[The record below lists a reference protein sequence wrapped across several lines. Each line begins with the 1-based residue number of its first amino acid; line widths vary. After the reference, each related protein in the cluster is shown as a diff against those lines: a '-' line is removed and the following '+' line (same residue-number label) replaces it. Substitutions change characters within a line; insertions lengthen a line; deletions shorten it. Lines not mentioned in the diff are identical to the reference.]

1 MADAVTSQTIGDEVG
16 AKNILVKLTNISDG
30 TGESA
35 VTKVDVSA
43 LAKDTNGE
51 SCSRVAIQEI
61 YYDVA
66 GMRVDLL
73 WDATSD
79 VVCTTFGTH
88 PATSGNQGYFDFR
101 DFGGITNN
109 AGSGV
114 TGDLKLTTTGH
125 TAGDHYTII
134 LKLSKT
140 Y

>member
-1 MADAVTSQTIGDEVG
+1 MADAVTSQIIGDNVS

-35 VTKVDVSA
+35 VAKVDVST
-43 LAKDTNGE
+43 LAKSRSGDA
-51 SCSRVAIQEI
+51 CSRVNIEEI
-61 YYDVA
+61 YYDIF

-73 WDATSD
+73 WNASSNVICKVLGSNGAHTS
-79 VVCTTFGTH
+79 
-88 PATSGNQGYFDFR
+88 SGYMDFR
-101 DFGGITNN
+101 DFGGLTNN

-114 TGDLKLTTTGH
+114 NGDLLLTTTGH
-125 TAGDHYTII
+125 TSGDHYSII

>member
-1 MADAVTSQTIGDEVG
+1 MADAVTSQIIGDNVS

-35 VTKVDVSA
+35 VAKVDVST
-43 LAKDTNGE
+43 LAKSRSGDD
-51 SCSRVAIQEI
+51 CSRVNIEEI
-61 YYDVA
+61 YYDIF

-73 WDATSD
+73 WNASSNVICKVLGSNGAHT
-79 VVCTTFGTH
+79 
-88 PATSGNQGYFDFR
+88 TSGYMDFR

-114 TGDLKLTTTGH
+114 NGDLLLTTTGH
-125 TAGDHYTII
+125 TDGDHYTII

>member
-1 MADAVTSQTIGDEVG
+1 MADAVTSQIIGDNVS

-35 VTKVDVSA
+35 VAKVDVST
-43 LAKDTNGE
+43 LAKSRNGDA
-51 SCSRVAIQEI
+51 CSRVNIEEI
-61 YYDVA
+61 YYDIF

-73 WDATSD
+73 WNASSN
-79 VVCTTFGTH
+79 VICKVLGSNGTH
-88 PATSGNQGYFDFR
+88 TSSGYMDFR
-101 DFGGITNN
+101 DFGGLTNN

-114 TGDLKLTTTGH
+114 NGDLLLTTTGH
-125 TAGDHYTII
+125 TSGDHYTII

>member
-1 MADAVTSQTIGDEVG
+1 MADAVTSQTIGDNVG

-30 TGESA
+30 SGESA

-43 LAKDTNGE
+43 LAKSANGDA
-51 SCSRVAIQEI
+51 CSRVNVEEI
-61 YYDVA
+61 YYDIF

-73 WDATSD
+73 WNASSNVICKVLGSNGAHTS
-79 VVCTTFGTH
+79 
-88 PATSGNQGYFDFR
+88 QGYMDFR

-109 AGSGV
+109 AGSCIN
-114 TGDLKLTTTGH
+114 GDLLLTTTGH
-125 TAGDHYTII
+125 TDGDHYTII

>member
-1 MADAVTSQTIGDEVG
+1 MADAVTSQIIGENVS

-35 VTKVDVSA
+35 VAKVDVST
-43 LAKDTNGE
+43 LAKSRSGDA
-51 SCSRVAIQEI
+51 CSRVNIEEI
-61 YYDVA
+61 YYDIF

-73 WDATSD
+73 WNASSNVICKVLGSNGAHTS
-79 VVCTTFGTH
+79 
-88 PATSGNQGYFDFR
+88 SGYMDFR
-101 DFGGITNN
+101 DFGGLTNN

-114 TGDLKLTTTGH
+114 NGDLLLTTTGH
-125 TAGDHYTII
+125 TSGDHYTII

>member
-1 MADAVTSQTIGDEVG
+1 MADAVTSQIIGDNVS

-35 VTKVDVSA
+35 VAKVDVST
-43 LAKDTNGE
+43 LAKSRSGDA
-51 SCSRVAIQEI
+51 CSRVNIEEI
-61 YYDVA
+61 YYDIF

-73 WDATSD
+73 WNASSNVICKVLGSNGAHTS
-79 VVCTTFGTH
+79 
-88 PATSGNQGYFDFR
+88 SGYMDFR
-101 DFGGITNN
+101 DFGGLTNN

-114 TGDLKLTTTGH
+114 NGDLLLTTTGH
-125 TAGDHYTII
+125 TSGDHYTII

>member
-1 MADAVTSQTIGDEVG
+1 MADAVTSQIIGDNVS

-35 VTKVDVSA
+35 VAKVDVST
-43 LAKDTNGE
+43 LAKSREGDA
-51 SCSRVAIQEI
+51 CSRVNIEEI
-61 YYDVA
+61 YYDIF

-73 WDATSD
+73 WNASSN
-79 VVCTTFGTH
+79 VICKVLG
-88 PATSGNQGYFDFR
+88 ANGALSSQGYMDFR
-101 DFGGITNN
+101 NFGGLTNN

-114 TGDLKLTTTGH
+114 NGDLLLTTTGH
-125 TAGDHYTII
+125 TSGDHYTII

>member
-1 MADAVTSQTIGDEVG
+1 MADAVTSQIINDNKG
-16 AKNILVKLTNISDG
+16 AKSILVKLTNISDG

-35 VTKVDVSA
+35 VTKVDVST
-43 LAKDTNGE
+43 LAKSQNDDA
-51 SCSRVAIQEI
+51 CSRVAIQEI
-61 YYDVA
+61 YYDIF

-73 WDATSD
+73 WNASSNVLCKTLGANGALS
-79 VVCTTFGTH
+79 
-88 PATSGNQGYFDFR
+88 SQGYMDFR

-114 TGDLKLTTTGH
+114 NGDLLLTTTGH
-125 TAGDHYTII
+125 GSGDHYTII

>member
-1 MADAVTSQTIGDEVG
+1 MADAVTSQIIGDNVS

-35 VTKVDVSA
+35 VAKVDVST
-43 LAKDTNGE
+43 LAKSRNGDA
-51 SCSRVAIQEI
+51 CSRVNIEEI
-61 YYDVA
+61 YYDIF

-73 WDATSD
+73 WNASSN
-79 VVCTTFGTH
+79 VICKVLG
-88 PATSGNQGYFDFR
+88 ANGALSSQGYMDFR
-101 DFGGITNN
+101 DFGGLTNN

-114 TGDLKLTTTGH
+114 NGDLLLTTTGH
-125 TAGDHYTII
+125 TSGDHYTII